1 MTCDV
6 LSHDFVG
13 RSYDDCKREVDLS
26 IQRLFY
32 WGAYADKYGGT
43 VQVRGHLIL
52 ILHVV
57 LMLTSLS
64 LPPPSLPPL
73 SPSPLSIGNYIIWMY
88 CTY

>member
-57 LMLTSLS
+57 LMLTYPPPPPLSLS
-64 LPPPSLPPL
+64 PSLPPL
-73 SPSPLSIGNYIIWMY
+73 SP
-88 CTY
+88 

>member
-13 RSYDDCKREVDLS
+13 RSYDDCKHEVDLS

-43 VQVRGHLIL
+43 VQVRGHYLYY
-52 ILHVV
+52 
-57 LMLTSLS
+57 MLS
-64 LPPPSLPPL
+64 L
-73 SPSPLSIGNYIIWMY
+73 
-88 CTY
+88 C